1 MATLSEIAVHP
12 IKGLQPVEP
21 DEITIAKGGGLESD
35 RKYALFS
42 REEEYINGRRNSEI
56 QRIRSEFDLE
66 SDIVTLWT
74 EADGRK
80 RRFHMEKE
88 RAALE
93 EWFSDFF
100 SEPVTLQRAHTN
112 FTDNAGALSRKM
124 LTTPG
129 PSVIAHETLREVASW
144 FPGLIDGPEEMRL
157 RTRPNLVVDGVDPFW
172 EERLYADED
181 SVVRFDIGDVSVQ
194 GLRPLPRCSVPA
206 QNPATGELIETFV
219 SEFVEKR
226 RETFPEWGDPD
237 LLGSHDELDAGQYYL
252 AVVTRL
258 PTSEWGKTIA
268 IGDEVSVEGT
278 TSLITAL

>member
-1 MATLSEIAVHP
+1 MATLSKIAVHP

-21 DEITIAKGGGLESD
+21 DEITIAEGGGLRYD

-42 REEEYINGRRNSEI
+42 EDDEYVNGRRNSEI

-66 SDIVTLWT
+66 SDTVTLWT
-74 EADGRK
+74 DADDTK
-80 RRFHMEKE
+80 RRFHMEDE
-88 RAALE
+88 RDALE
-93 EWFSDFF
+93 EWFGDFF

-124 LTTPG
+124 ITTPG
-129 PSVIAHETLREVASW
+129 PSIIAHETLREVASW
-144 FPGLIDGPEEMRL
+144 FPDLIDGPEEMRL
-157 RTRPNLVVDGVDPFW
+157 RARPNLVVDGVEPFW

-181 SVVRFDIGDVSVQ
+181 SVVRFDIGDVAVQ

-206 QNPATGELIETFV
+206 QNPATGELLKTFV

-268 IGDEVSVEGT
+268 VGDGLSIEGT